1 LIELTALQWRNSV
14 SGVCANRT
22 EICSYMKQF
31 FEIQLDWIYRQIE
44 SYPNDEYWHQVLRKR
59 KRIYFKNTFFKVNL
73 TLIQLNG
80 LIDGH
85 YNVLRGPRTVIDDPL
100 GFL

>member
-1 LIELTALQWRNSV
+1 MMNIGIKYGEKEKEFILKIL
-14 SGVCANRT
+14 
-22 EICSYMKQF
+22 
-31 FEIQLDWIYRQIE
+31 
-44 SYPNDEYWHQVLRKR
+44 
-59 KRIYFKNTFFKVNL
+59 FFKVNL